1 MTHEEKLNAVTTAIR
16 EKLPHLMKLEK
27 GCIIIKDNSETEI
40 IGISHLGDA
49 GDDFYTVYQLYDD
62 FVLDTILDVEFEE
75 KTIIGKEP
83 MLNDVLKWVL
93 QNPRGKHF
101 DPTGMGGFVLKNY
114 NTRGTVD
121 FAEWNL
127 TKPYL
132 KDQSKELINWL
143 YELIREEL

>member
-1 MTHEEKLNAVTTAIR
+1 
-16 EKLPHLMKLEK
+16 MKLEE
-27 GCIIIKDNSETEI
+27 GCWLKIKDKHEPTTSLTYVLTTNKKGEEIESIYIYYPDEYCFRIDDLSRISE
-40 IGISHLGDA
+40 
-49 GDDFYTVYQLYDD
+49 
-62 FVLDTILDVEFEE
+62 
-75 KTIIGKEP
+75 IIGKEP

-101 DPTGMGGFVLKNY
+101 DPTGMGGFMLRNY

-121 FAEWNL
+121 FVEWDL

-143 YELIREEL
+143 YELIREER